1 MKPYSEYSAEE
12 LAMEKLFIR
21 WVRFPD
27 DPAIR
32 TFWEGWILK
41 NPSMKETVDKA
52 KELVFIASDW
62 KPDALSGSEVN
73 SLWGRIMSSLEM
85 MSERDRGQ
93 TSSGILSGKGKLSA
107 VIIGAISVMAIL
119 LLFYYSISK

>member
-27 DPAIR
+27 DPSIR
-32 TFWEGWILK
+32 TFWEGWIVK

-52 KELVFIASDW
+52 KELVFMASDW
-62 KPDALSGSEVN
+62 KPDALSNQEVN
-73 SLWGRIMSSLEM
+73 SLWGRIRSSLEIM
-85 MSERDRGQ
+85 GEREPGQ
-93 TSSGILSGKGKLSA
+93 KSPGILSGKSKVGA
-107 VIIGAISVMAIL
+107 VIIGAISLMAML
-119 LLFYYSISK
+119 LLFYYSFSK